1 MSRPLRR
8 LGPLLL
14 ACALL
19 AAPVARA
26 ARVSVSVDGVDDA
39 LKQAVLAGVE
49 VQQYAARDVTEAQL
63 RRLYE
68 SAPAQAR
75 RALEPYGYYN
85 ARVDGELR
93 RTEGGWQV
101 VLHVAPGEPV
111 EVAALEIALEGP
123 AARLREVR
131 QAIRRFEPKVGQPL
145 DQARYEK
152 SKSAIGAALTETGF
166 LDARLTVHRIEIS
179 RATNRATIRL
189 AWEPGRRYRF
199 GATDFQGAPFRR
211 GFLDRYLP
219 WKPGDYFALS
229 QLLELQR
236 RLTDADYF
244 AFVDV
249 EPDLEHAVDGVVP
262 IKVGVAPA
270 KRTVYTA
277 GIFVGTDTGPGI
289 RGGIQRRWINDRGH
303 KFGVDTLI
311 AQRLK
316 TAAVTYGIPYPGP
329 NDRRFNFGANFRDE
343 DTATSRSRTF
353 GLVANETRQWHGF
366 IRTVGLH
373 LLTGDFTVGSGPDAE
388 RGNTTLLYPE
398 FGLSKKVGDDPLF
411 VRRGWSFGVAARAA
425 SRGALSQANFAQVTA
440 DAKWIHAFKGRNR
453 LILRG
458 SAGTTWT
465 DDFGKLPPELRFF
478 AGGDRSIRGYGYQTI
493 GPKNDAG
500 LVIGGKNLAVASA
513 EVEHY
518 FTRNWGMAAFVDA
531 GDAFT
536 STADFRLKTGV
547 GLGVRWRSPV
557 GMVRVDLGT
566 PVRDR
571 QRRGVELHIVIGPDL

>member
-1 MSRPLRR
+1 MRRPLRR
-8 LGPLLL
+8 LGSLLL
-14 ACALL
+14 ALTLL
-19 AAPVARA
+19 AAPAAWA
-26 ARVSVSVDGVDDA
+26 ARVTVSVDGIDGA
-39 LKQAVLAGVE
+39 LKDAVLASIE
-49 VQQYAARDVTEAQL
+49 IRQYAARDVTEAQV
-63 RRLYE
+63 RRLYQR
-68 SAPAQAR
+68 APEQAR
-75 RALEPYGYYN
+75 RALEPHGYYN
-85 ARVDGELR
+85 AQVRGELR
-93 RTEGGWQV
+93 RDDAGWHAT
-101 VLHVAPGEPV
+101 LHVVPGEPV
-111 EVAALEIALEGP
+111 EVTALEIALEAP
-123 AARLREVR
+123 AAKLREVG
-131 QAIRRFEPKVGQPL
+131 QAIRQFQPKVGQPL
-145 DQARYEK
+145 DQAAYEK

-166 LDARLTVHRIEIS
+166 LDARLTVHRIEVS
-179 RATNRATIRL
+179 RRDNRATIRL

-199 GATDFQGAPFRR
+199 GATEFHGAQFRR

-219 WKPGDYFALS
+219 WKAGDDFALS
-229 QLLELQR
+229 KLLALQR

-244 AFVDV
+244 AYVDV
-249 EPDLEHAVDGVVP
+249 EPDVEHAVDGVVP

-270 KRTVYTA
+270 KRTVYSA
-277 GIFVGTDTGPGI
+277 GIFVGTDTGPGV
-289 RGGIQRRWINDRGH
+289 RAGIQRRWINDRGH

-329 NDRRFNFGANFRDE
+329 NDRSFNFGANFRDE
-343 DTATSRSRTF
+343 NTATTRSRTF
-353 GLVANETRQWHGF
+353 GLVANETRQWRGF
-366 IRTVGLH
+366 TRTVGVH
-373 LLTGDFTVGSGPDAE
+373 LLTGDFTIGSGPAAE
-388 RGNTTLLYPE
+388 RGNTTLLYPQVS
-398 FGLSKKVGDDPLF
+398 LSRKQGDDPLF
-411 VRRGWSFGVAARAA
+411 VRHGWAFTVAARGA
-425 SRGALSQANFAQVTA
+425 SAGLLSQADFGQIVA
-440 DAKWIHAFKGRNR
+440 DAKWIRAFKGRNR

-458 SAGTTWT
+458 SAGVTWT
-465 DDFGKLPPELRFF
+465 DAFDKLPPELRFF

-566 PVRDR
+566 PVRDS
-571 QRRGVELHIVIGPDL
+571 QRHGVELHIVIGPDL